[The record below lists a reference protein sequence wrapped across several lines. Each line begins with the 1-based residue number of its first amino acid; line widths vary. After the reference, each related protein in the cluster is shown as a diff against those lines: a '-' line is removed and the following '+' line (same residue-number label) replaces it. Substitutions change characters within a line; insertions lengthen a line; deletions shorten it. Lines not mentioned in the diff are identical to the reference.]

1 MAKSSP
7 KFTPQEYRIYL
18 MNSSEKHILVEGKN
32 DKYFIERTLSYL
44 ANQIKK
50 PELTE
55 QVLVDS
61 AESLIKADSGTG
73 NNKQKIQEI
82 AKSIVGKSYSQR
94 FIGFVDRDFDM
105 FDWDYEQT
113 QILQDNFPGHNI
125 EERII
130 RTRGHS
136 LENYLFELDI
146 VSKFFDINTTIPNAQ
161 TATNLFRQIFKSV
174 IYSACTVGLAATK
187 SSLLQ
192 RIESGI
198 VWRNFIELTSGEIN
212 FLLEEWLNFLTDER
226 GIPDCKILELK
237 QNYKIYIQPIN
248 QTSFEIVKW
257 LCHGHIGYDFLREA
271 YIKCVMQII
280 KDSKEAD
287 SKVNWTTKDKM
298 FQQLIN
304 YWVQEIFSNNR
315 IYFQEIFEM
324 LDLIL

>member
-1 MAKSSP
+1 MAKNTP

-18 MNSSEKHILVEGKN
+18 MSSSEKHILVEGKN
-32 DKYFIERTLSYL
+32 DKYFIERILYYL
-44 ANQIKK
+44 ANKIDK
-50 PELTE
+50 PELKE
-55 QVLVDS
+55 QVRVDS

-73 NNKQKIQEI
+73 SNKEKVEEI
-82 AKSIVGKSYSQR
+82 ANSVVDKPYSQR
-94 FIGFVDRDFDM
+94 FIAFIDRELYL
-105 FDWDYEQT
+105 FDWDYEKT

-136 LENYLFELDI
+136 LENYLFELAL
-146 VSKFFDINTTIPNAQ
+146 VSNFFDINTTIPNPQ

-174 IYSACTVGLAATK
+174 IYSACTIGLAATK

-192 RIESGI
+192 RIESG
-198 VWRNFIELTSGEIN
+198 VPWRNFIELTSGEIF
-212 FLLEEWLNFLTDER
+212 FLLEDWLIFLTDKR
-226 GIPDCKILELK
+226 GIPEGKILEIK

-248 QTSFEIVKW
+248 QTSFEVVKW

-271 YIKCVMQII
+271 YIKCVMQVN
-280 KDSKEAD
+280 KEAD
-287 SKVNWTTKDKM
+287 SNVNWTTKDKM

-304 YWVQEIFSNNR
+304 YWVQEILSNNR

-324 LDLIL
+324 LNLIL

>member
-1 MAKSSP
+1 M
-7 KFTPQEYRIYL
+7 
-18 MNSSEKHILVEGKN
+18 LVEGKN
-32 DKYFIERTLSYL
+32 DKYFIERMLSYL
-44 ANQIKK
+44 ANEIDK

-82 AKSIVGKSYSQR
+82 AKSIVGKSYSHK

-105 FDWDYEQT
+105 FDWDYEKT

-146 VSKFFDINTTIPNAQ
+146 VSNFFDINTTIPNPQ
-161 TATNLFRQIFKSV
+161 IATNLFRQIFKSV

-192 RIESGI
+192 RIESG
-198 VWRNFIELTSGEIN
+198 VPWRNFIELTSGEI
-212 FLLEEWLNFLTDER
+212 
-226 GIPDCKILELK
+226 
-237 QNYKIYIQPIN
+237 
-248 QTSFEIVKW
+248 
-257 LCHGHIGYDFLREA
+257 
-271 YIKCVMQII
+271 
-280 KDSKEAD
+280 
-287 SKVNWTTKDKM
+287 
-298 FQQLIN
+298 
-304 YWVQEIFSNNR
+304 IF
-315 IYFQEIFEM
+315 Y
-324 LDLIL
+324 